1 MAGLDAPDP
10 AAILGMW
17 AAGVAGAAAVVSLW
31 RIVGAGFIR
40 LAAGVGLLLGGA
52 AWLAGGG
59 VAAGI
64 GLVALAASLAVA
76 RQSAAAAAGLG
87 IAAALHLLAAAW
99 AAGWVL
105 SATGAVAL
113 GGVTSE
119 MLLGHWYLVDPRLPR
134 WALKRLGLTAALGVT
149 ADALTLAVLGAFAW
163 TGGELVVGW
172 AYVALAAVTLVL
184 LTGVWFSLDQPF
196 YSGVM
201 AATGLSYLAVLTTI
215 GATVAGR
222 ALAEAGSGTLVP
234 G

>member
-1 MAGLDAPDP
+1 M
-10 AAILGMW
+10 
-17 AAGVAGAAAVVSLW
+17 
-31 RIVGAGFIR
+31 
-40 LAAGVGLLLGGA
+40 
-52 AWLAGGG
+52 
-59 VAAGI
+59 
-64 GLVALAASLAVA
+64 LAV
-76 RQSAAAAAGLG
+76 
-87 IAAALHLLAAAW
+87 
-99 AAGWVL
+99 
-105 SATGAVAL
+105 TGAVAL

-134 WALKRLGLTAALGVT
+134 WALKRLGLTAVLGVT
-149 ADALTLAVLGAFAW
+149 GDAITLAVLGAFAW
-163 TGGELVVGW
+163 TGGEQAVGW

-222 ALAEAGSGTLVP
+222 ALAGAGSGILGP